1 MSKTVK
7 KLMVKSLVQK
17 LEGVSDLLAGSTMG
31 LTSEEAVRFRAAL
44 REKNMR
50 ALVVKNSMCAR
61 AFDELGLGDGAKT
74 LLDGPT
80 TLFFGG
86 ETLVDT
92 AKVVLG
98 QAKEYAKKITVR
110 GGLADGEVLAGDDV
124 VALSKL
130 PSREELIGMIVGGLL
145 SPVSSVVGA
154 LVAPAQQVASQIE
167 KISER
172 EEAA

>member
-7 KLMVKSLVQK
+7 KLMVKNLVLK
-17 LEGVSDLLAGSTMG
+17 LEGVRHLLAGSTMG

-44 REKNMR
+44 REKNVR

-61 AFDELGLGDGAKT
+61 AFDELGIGEGAKA

-80 TLFFGG
+80 TLFYGG

-92 AKVVLG
+92 AKAVLEQG
-98 QAKEYAKKITVR
+98 KEYAKLAVR
-110 GGLADGEVLAGDDV
+110 GGLADGEMLTGDDV

-130 PSREELIGMIVGGLL
+130 PSREEIIGMIVGGLL

-154 LVAPAQQVASQIE
+154 LVGPAQQVASQIE